1 MCKIIFP
8 IVQKHGVYKIF
19 LASLQTAIQSHKH
32 PICPHQKDGAARYC
46 RGRALYPNVKY
57 LNVSPTL
64 CHVLLFDWLNH
75 LNPIWKQQ
83 KSSSHLLCSLV
94 NDVLLGRENLS
105 SVNPS
110 AMIFWFGSA
119 GHCPSSKAGRAN
131 IEQSSEIVVLQKKH
145 RWLLR
150 RCREIQRWQ
159 DWCLQGKKKVSIS
172 QA

>member
-1 MCKIIFP
+1 MHKIIFP

-19 LASLQTAIQSHKH
+19 LLACRLQYSLIS
-32 PICPHQKDGAARYC
+32 PHMSSSRRQGCQVLEREGSVSQHEIFNFSPHFAMC
-46 RGRALYPNVKY
+46 RSSIGW
-57 LNVSPTL
+57 
-64 CHVLLFDWLNH
+64 HH
-75 LNPIWKQQ
+75 LNPMWKQQ
-83 KSSSHLLCSLV
+83 KSNSHLLCSLV

-131 IEQSSEIVVLQKKH
+131 MEQSSEIVVLQKKH